1 MVASYTAF
9 STFFVNA
16 FLILFA
22 REGKKKVGEKMH

>member
-9 STFFVNA
+9 STFFVNS
-16 FLILFA
+16 FLIQFA